1 MKNILFLI
9 LPLLFLTSCSN
20 SNSKYAKNL
29 ATAKQL
35 FKLHGEENIDE
46 QLKLVSKDIKV
57 ELPFYGSDIVGYETY
72 TSMLKGYH
80 DAFDD
85 INYTAE
91 LWLPGTD
98 SLGVLNGSVR
108 TYGKWTGIQV
118 ATGKQLNLK
127 GYWYFGFD
135 DQGLL
140 NAQGDFF
147 DAGGMLN
154 AVYPKNLV
162 YATMEVLP
170 GKTDQVMEILNSK
183 TGLPATRAY
192 DGCLS
197 VELTFNEEN
206 NAETKASFS
215 NALAER
221 AKSKKG
227 PTTER
232 AKYQISKNNIKN
244 GFCSK
249 RFIIYGENKKEFEN
263 LLAYSPLHNIKKG
276 ECYPATLIT
285 TAERDDRVVPSH
297 SFKFAAKLQEYQG
310 CDKPIL
316 IRIEDRAGHGAGT
329 PKDKQINQIAEI
341 YGYALSVING

>member
-1 MKNILFLI
+1 MNINKTFNNMKNILFLI

-46 QLKLVSKDIKV
+46 QLKLVSKEIKV

-135 DQGLL
+135 DKGLL

-170 GKTDQVMEILNSK
+170 GKVDQVMAILNSED
-183 TGLPATRAY
+183 GLPATRAY
-192 DGCLS
+192 DGCLA

-206 NAETKASFS
+206 NTIYILQNWESYNKFNSYITWRQNEDATIGNIAPYLKGGIDGLKIIQPNS
-215 NALAER
+215 NYM
-221 AKSKKG
+221 S
-227 PTTER
+227 
-232 AKYQISKNNIKN
+232 Y
-244 GFCSK
+244 
-249 RFIIYGENKKEFEN
+249 
-263 LLAYSPLHNIKKG
+263 
-276 ECYPATLIT
+276 
-285 TAERDDRVVPSH
+285 
-297 SFKFAAKLQEYQG
+297 
-310 CDKPIL
+310 
-316 IRIEDRAGHGAGT
+316 
-329 PKDKQINQIAEI
+329 
-341 YGYALSVING
+341 